1 MTIKA
6 VIFDLDGTITEPF
19 FDFDA
24 IRKEMGLDEN
34 AGPILEEMKK
44 MTTEQRRNAENIL
57 EYHEV
62 RAVKESRLNDGAKET
77 LDALERA
84 GIQIGILTRNRKR
97 NAVAVADMH
106 NLKFGVIVDREDG
119 PVKPDA
125 FGVLEICRQFQIKP
139 NETIVVG
146 DYLFDI
152 LCAKSAGAWSV
163 LLANHR
169 KADEFARQADFTIEK
184 IDRIL
189 QIISQLNSKNG

>member
-106 NLKFGVIVDREDG
+106 NLKFVVIVDREDG